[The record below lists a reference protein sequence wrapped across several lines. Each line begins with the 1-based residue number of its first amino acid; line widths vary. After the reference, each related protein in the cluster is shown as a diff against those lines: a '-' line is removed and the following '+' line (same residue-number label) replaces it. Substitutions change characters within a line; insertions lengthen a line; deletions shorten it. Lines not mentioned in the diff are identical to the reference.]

1 MKMKHFMTEEWI
13 DFVNQMSSPKQQE
26 AMKKHLGT
34 GCKRCAETVAIWQK
48 VHNSAAVEASY
59 QPPATDVRIAKAAF
73 ATAGR
78 AKQLNEKGTF
88 VEVLFDSFLQPVL
101 AGARSSG
108 LGTSQMRYRAD
119 PYQIDIQDESTPE
132 GTRLL
137 VTDPFLD
144 GS

>member
-48 VHNSAAVEASY
+48 VHNSAAGEPSY
-59 QPPATDVRIAKAAF
+59 KPPATDVRIANEAF

-78 AKQLNEKGTF
+78 ARQLNEKSTF
-88 VEVLFDSFLQPVL
+88 AELLSDSFCH
-101 AGARSSG
+101 
-108 LGTSQMRYRAD
+108 T
-119 PYQIDIQDESTPE
+119 
-132 GTRLL
+132 
-137 VTDPFLD
+137 
-144 GS
+144 